1 MVNARKVSEQDIIN
15 VHEDS
20 SVNTSYALN
29 YIYFFMITLIFN
41 NNRQIMNEL
50 FIILQPIFIYTFSE

>member
-1 MVNARKVSEQDIIN
+1 MVNARKVSEQGIIN